1 MIVPDRKIFAQ
12 FEFLSTPEWMN
23 DWVTD
28 WLTGVFI
35 TTRPVF
41 IVLFRK
47 GSKSWAKMCNY
58 INQP

>member
-1 MIVPDRKIFAQ
+1 MIVPDGKIFAQ

-28 WLTGVFI
+28 WPEYLLPPV
-35 TTRPVF
+35 PVF

>member
-1 MIVPDRKIFAQ
+1 MIVPDGKIFAHSLN
-12 FEFLSTPEWMN
+12 FSPPLNEWLS
-23 DWVTD
+23 D

-47 GSKSWAKMCNY
+47 GNKSWAKMCNY